1 MNTTLSPHTGR
12 IPCALLLA
20 AAALSGPALA
30 ERGVAAHEAL
40 LPVTSVEIRLDLE
53 RGEVVTGIRTP
64 FGVTPVRPAE
74 FVARQFD
81 WDAQRA
87 TVRAPRAIYDLDFST
102 GVDTDPE
109 AADPVEAAIL
119 LNRGTARL
127 SPGPDAFVFMRNNT
141 VAGVRVAPLI
151 RDANGV
157 LSKGPEVQL
166 DSAGALA
173 PVAVGGQNLF
183 GFAVD
188 LDMWTERGYV
198 PERGD
203 VMGVVVSHDGA
214 PGAGALVIAEIV
226 AGDAPLFSTGPN
238 AVGGGGGAANT
249 FAYGGSG
256 RSAGNAGGG
265 GGSPPQNT
273 PDTQIEEE
281 IPAPGAGVVLGL
293 GIAAAA
299 SRRRRR

>member
-1 MNTTLSPHTGR
+1 MNTTLRAHLGR
-12 IPCALLLA
+12 IPCAPLIV
-20 AAALSGPALA
+20 AAALSGQALA
-30 ERGVAAHEAL
+30 DQGVAAHEAL

-74 FVARQFD
+74 FVSRQFD
-81 WDAQRA
+81 WDSQRA

-102 GVDTDPE
+102 TIDTDPE

-127 SPGPDAFVFMRNNT
+127 SPGPDAFIFMKNNT

-151 RDANGV
+151 RDANGT

-166 DSAGALA
+166 DSAGALS
-173 PVAVGGQNLF
+173 PVAVGGQKLF

-188 LDMWTERGYV
+188 LNMWAERGYV

-226 AGDAPLFSTGPN
+226 AGDAPLFSSGVN
-238 AVGGGGGAANT
+238 GGGGS
-249 FAYGGSG
+249 GGGPLAMGFSG
-256 RSAGNAGGG
+256 GGRGSGNAGGG
-265 GGSPPQNT
+265 GGSPT
-273 PDTQIEEE
+273 PDTPEVEEV
-281 IPAPGAGVVLGL
+281 PAPGAGLVLGL

>member
-1 MNTTLSPHTGR
+1 MTTMLRAHLGR
-12 IPCALLLA
+12 TRCAPLLLA
-20 AAALSGPALA
+20 AALSGQA
-30 ERGVAAHEAL
+30 VAAEGVSASEAL
-40 LPVTSVEIRLDLE
+40 LPVTAVQIRLDLE
-53 RGEVVTGIRTP
+53 RGEVITGIRTP

-74 FVARQFD
+74 FVSRQFD
-81 WDAQRA
+81 WETQRA
-87 TVRAPRAIYDLDFST
+87 TMRAPRAIYDLDFST
-102 GVDTDPE
+102 TIETDPE

-127 SPGPDAFVFMRNNT
+127 SPGPDAFVFIKNNT

-173 PVAVGGQNLF
+173 PVSVGGQKLF

-188 LDMWTERGYV
+188 LNMWAERGYI
-198 PERGD
+198 PANGD
-203 VMGVVVSHDGA
+203 VMGLVVSHDGA

-226 AGDAPLFSTGPN
+226 AGDSPLFSGGPN
-238 AVGGGGGAANT
+238 AAGGGGGAPLA
-249 FAYGGSG
+249 FGS
-256 RSAGNAGGG
+256 GGG
-265 GGSPPQNT
+265 GISGNPGGREGRP
-273 PDTQIEEE
+273 TQTDVEEE
-281 IPAPGAGVVLGL
+281 IPSPGAGIVLGL

-299 SRRRRR
+299 ARRRRR